1 MYHTKANGVSRC
13 TLSDNRYLTKYGDVY
28 ILKNWQSHNVMMTYD
43 DAETYCEA
51 AGLKLPTL
59 SDATTWC
66 NYDVLTFKSLLI

>member
-1 MYHTKANGVSRC
+1 
-13 TLSDNRYLTKYGDVY
+13 
-28 ILKNWQSHNVMMTYD
+28 MMTYD